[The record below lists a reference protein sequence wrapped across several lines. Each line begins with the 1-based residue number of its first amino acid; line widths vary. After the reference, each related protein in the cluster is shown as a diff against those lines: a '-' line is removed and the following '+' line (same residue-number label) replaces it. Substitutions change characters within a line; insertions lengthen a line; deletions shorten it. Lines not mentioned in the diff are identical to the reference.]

1 MRYTVVYVPAAENH
15 LADIWMQAADPDA
28 VEDASNEID
37 RRLKRSPDRIGQ
49 SFGSYRRLTVY
60 PLAVDY
66 TVAPQD
72 RMVRVVRV
80 ELLP

>member
-1 MRYTVVYVPAAENH
+1 MRYTVVYDPAAENH
-15 LADIWMQAADPDA
+15 LADIWMHAPDPNV
-28 VEDASNEID
+28 VEDAFNEID

-49 SFGSYRRLTVY
+49 PFGPYRRLTVY

-66 TVAPQD
+66 TVSEQD
-72 RMVRVVRV
+72 RMVRVIRV

>member
-1 MRYTVVYVPAAENH
+1 MRYTVVYDLTAENE
-15 LADIWMQAADPDA
+15 LMKIWMRAPNPRA
-28 VEDASNEID
+28 VSNASNDID
-37 RRLKRSPDRIGQ
+37 RQMKRSPDRIGQ

-66 TVAPQD
+66 TVSPQD
-72 RMVRVVRV
+72 RMVRVVRI